1 MSEEGPRADAEAP
14 PSGPRAN
21 TVAWPTRHRVHAVPV
36 QGSERHVKEKESSQR
51 QTPLAFF
58 PFAIRSFPA
67 PAQTT
72 RFTTRSHV
80 AGAAM
85 ALAFLLGF
93 LLGALALAALEAAAA
108 LILVRRLRRKQ
119 AAAADAPPADELPGE
134 RPFPYE
140 KQVE

>member
-1 MSEEGPRADAEAP
+1 
-14 PSGPRAN
+14 
-21 TVAWPTRHRVHAVPV
+21 
-36 QGSERHVKEKESSQR
+36 
-51 QTPLAFF
+51 
-58 PFAIRSFPA
+58 
-67 PAQTT
+67 
-72 RFTTRSHV
+72 
-80 AGAAM
+80 M

-140 KQVE
+140 KQVEWDANSCCACPCFPFDSIRFDSIRSPSFRPFWLGTDCLPACHRSSNCHCRTDRLPTFAACPRQMLRLYM